1 MRQIQKF
8 EMSDPSQFLD
18 LWEKELEE
26 SKTQAARIAKMWV
39 FIFLKLNFS
48 IQTLRESTR
57 RAFWVSIL
65 VSILV
70 MDPHMVVV
78 IEGRFLSFSIE
89 SL

>member
-39 FIFLKLNFS
+39 FIFKLNFS

-89 SL
+89 LL

>member
-39 FIFLKLNFS
+39 FIFLN
-48 IQTLRESTR
+48 
-57 RAFWVSIL
+57 
-65 VSILV
+65 
-70 MDPHMVVV
+70 
-78 IEGRFLSFSIE
+78 
-89 SL
+89 